1 MRILRISFAVA
12 SVPVLLSG
20 CATMN
25 APWSEVVGTRYHV
38 AIADRRP
45 VNIVTIGDQGGWAN
59 NQPMLVDPGTYRVV
73 VESRPH
79 AGYRGGRQR
88 ELQLTLEPCKRYY
101 LNAQF
106 DSQVSADYTPV
117 VDEVENIGGCRRTA

>member
-1 MRILRISFAVA
+1 MRIPWAVVA
-12 SVPVLLSG
+12 IPVLLSG

-38 AIADRRP
+38 AIADRAP
-45 VNIVTIGDQGGWAN
+45 VSIVTVGNQGGWAN
-59 NQPMLVDPGTYRVV
+59 NQTMMVEPGTYRVV
-73 VESRPH
+73 VESVPH
-79 AGYRGGRQR
+79 AGFRGGRQR

-117 VDEVENIGGCRRTA
+117 VDEVENIGGCGRA

>member
-1 MRILRISFAVA
+1 MLAF
-12 SVPVLLSG
+12 PVVLSG

-25 APWSEVVGTRYHV
+25 APWSEVLGERYHV

-45 VNIVTIGDQGGWAN
+45 VNNVTVGGTGGWAN
-59 NQPMLVDPGTYRVV
+59 NQPMLVDPGSYRVV

-88 ELQLTLEPCKRYY
+88 EMQLTLEPCMRYY

-106 DSQVSADYTPV
+106 DNQVSADYTPV
-117 VDEVENIGGCRRTA
+117 VDYVEPIGGCRRSA